1 MEPTASSSSDSSTS
15 SSGSSD
21 SSSSDSSDS
30 DSDSDSD
37 SIPTQSTSKPI
48 LNQQQ
53 KASQASPVV
62 PGNGL
67 KRTHKRNLRKRV
79 LRIARAIEKNEKNQE
94 GGGGAAVKENKGQV
108 GIEGKE
114 NERVR
119 QKGNGKGEKIVEQE
133 KESAGEKDK
142 MEVDSPAVP
151 STTTSSIPQQIFPP
165 SSNKQAPKKPLKDP
179 YSDYV
184 LPPPPPP
191 PSSSITQLP
200 PPPFLRNGSEPGQS
214 LVGPGRNNHPST
226 IYSQPQSSILGR
238 SPLRPEPT
246 VSSTSGKELHQ
257 KKKKKKSKG
266 IQIDEDREK
275 RDGNR
280 RPSPSYAPKS
290 PNLPSPSSFETPSES
305 HTPSQAQSQSR
316 SKKTSSNQ
324 YPPRFPLPNQRKDLA
339 PWMIVTSVNVEK
351 KGWEAGVG
359 KRIRGTG
366 REWIGS
372 NWATKGEGVE
382 EVEVDEGE
390 GFEGWMSKEEVEGRW
405 EGLKKVGEREGKK
418 GIKVATKVILFYPLV
433 LFSEFLLNS

>member
-1 MEPTASSSSDSSTS
+1 
-15 SSGSSD
+15 
-21 SSSSDSSDS
+21 
-30 DSDSDSD
+30 
-37 SIPTQSTSKPI
+37 
-48 LNQQQ
+48 
-53 KASQASPVV
+53 
-62 PGNGL
+62 
-67 KRTHKRNLRKRV
+67 V

-108 GIEGKE
+108 GIEGKG

-133 KESAGEKDK
+133 KENAGEKDK
-142 MEVDSPAVP
+142 MEVDTLAVP
-151 STTTSSIPQQIFPP
+151 STSTSSIPQQIVPP
-165 SSNKQAPKKPLKDP
+165 SSNKQAPMKPLKDP

-191 PSSSITQLP
+191 PPPSSSIAQLP

-246 VSSTSGKELHQ
+246 VSSTSGKESNQ
-257 KKKKKKSKG
+257 MQKKKKSKG
-266 IQIDEDREK
+266 IQINEDRG
-275 RDGNR
+275 DR

-290 PNLPSPSSFETPSES
+290 PNLPALSSFETPLES
-305 HTPSQAQSQSR
+305 HTPSQSQSQTQSQLR
-316 SKKTSSNQ
+316 SKKSSSTQ

-359 KRIRGTG
+359 KRIRGTSK
-366 REWIGS
+366 EWSGS

-382 EVEVDEGE
+382 EVEVDQEEGE
-390 GFEGWMSKEEVEGRW
+390 GFEGWLSKEEVEGRW
-405 EGLKKVGEREGKK
+405 EGLKKLGEGEGKK
-418 GIKVATKVILFYPLV
+418 GIKVATKVILLYPLV
-433 LFSEFLLNS
+433 LFSKTLLNS